1 MTRRI
6 GKIAVLIM
14 AIFALTFTGIVSAQD
29 QLPGNVTITFAHT
42 NDMHGRIVEGA
53 DVLGFPKIYSAVEQL
68 KASNPNTLL
77 IDAGDTFHGLP
88 VVNIDR
94 GETAVKLMNE
104 LGYVYMTTG
113 NHDYNYGFD
122 RLMELSRMAEFKILA
137 ANVYMDGERVFPAY
151 DIREM
156 GGVRIA
162 FFGLATPETAYKADP
177 KGIEGVTFW
186 RSNRRSKTD
195 SSRACGEI

>member
-77 IDAGDTFHGLP
+77 IDAAH
-88 VVNIDR
+88 
-94 GETAVKLMNE
+94 E
-104 LGYVYMTTG
+104 
-113 NHDYNYGFD
+113 
-122 RLMELSRMAEFKILA
+122 
-137 ANVYMDGERVFPAY
+137 
-151 DIREM
+151 
-156 GGVRIA
+156 
-162 FFGLATPETAYKADP
+162 
-177 KGIEGVTFW
+177 
-186 RSNRRSKTD
+186 
-195 SSRACGEI
+195 